1 MRLGQKITELRK
13 KNNLSQEGLAE
24 KMNVSRQAVSKWESD
39 QSIPDIEKIVSLSE
53 LFGVTTDYLLKSGA
67 PSFEIKTADIPAED
81 KLPILPDELVQKY
94 LSTAKKSSKL
104 RALSIALAI
113 FSPACISFCSAI
125 SGFLIGVSDKMQLI
139 ISLIGFAATIVV
151 LAISFGLL
159 IYSFLIMREFKH
171 LNKQNFD
178 IMEEKKK
185 LRSAIQSFHH
195 TNDKYLVL
203 SCILAVLGIIG
214 PVISGLSNSNGTV
227 SLIAWG
233 ITFSI
238 FSGAAYFFISYI
250 VQLRYLS
257 LLVKYRKHL
266 PSNLHKLFVYGSW
279 IYILCILGI
288 DYIVSRFIEPAFS
301 STNVLYLGIIIYC
314 LFTYFLLRKKPN
326 KLNSKSPRN

>member
-13 KNNLSQEGLAE
+13 KNNLSQEALAE

-39 QSIPDIEKIVSLSE
+39 QSIPDIEKIVNLSE

-67 PSFEIKTADIPAED
+67 PSFEIKTVDIPAED

-94 LSTAKKSSKL
+94 LSTAKKSSQL
-104 RALSIALAI
+104 RALAIALAI
-113 FSPACISFCSAI
+113 FSPACISFCSAL
-125 SGFLIGVSDKMQLI
+125 SGLLIGASDKMQLI
-139 ISLIGFAATIVV
+139 ISLIGFAATIVI
-151 LAISFGLL
+151 LAIACGLL
-159 IYSFLIMREFKH
+159 VYSFLIMREFKQ

-178 IMEEKKK
+178 IIKEKERLK
-185 LRSAIQSFHH
+185 STIQSFHH
-195 TNDKYLVL
+195 TNDKYFVL

-214 PVISGLSNSNGTV
+214 PVMSGLSNSNGTV

-238 FSGAAYFFISYI
+238 FSGTTYFFISYI
-250 VQLRYLS
+250 AQLRYLS

-279 IYILCILGI
+279 IYIFCILGI
-288 DYIVSRFIEPAFS
+288 DYIVSRFTEPNFS
-301 STNVLYLGIIIYC
+301 ATGGFYLGIVIYC
-314 LFTYFLLRKKPN
+314 LFTYFFIKEKA
-326 KLNSKSPRN
+326 K

>member
-39 QSIPDIEKIVSLSE
+39 QSIPDIEKIVNLSE

-94 LSTAKKSSKL
+94 LSTAKKSSQL
-104 RALSIALAI
+104 RALAIALAV
-113 FSPACISFCSAI
+113 FSPACISFCSAL
-125 SGFLIGVSDKMQLI
+125 SGFLIGANDKMQLI

-159 IYSFLIMREFKH
+159 IYSFLIMREFKQ

-178 IMEEKKK
+178 IMKEKERLK
-185 LRSAIQSFHH
+185 STIQSFHH
-195 TNDKYLVL
+195 TNDKYFVL

-214 PVISGLSNSNGTV
+214 PVMSGLSNSNGTV

-238 FSGAAYFFISYI
+238 FSGAIYFFISY
-250 VQLRYLS
+250 VSQLRYLS

-279 IYILCILGI
+279 IYIFGILGI
-288 DYIVSRFIEPAFS
+288 DYIVSRFIEPTFS
-301 STNVLYLGIIIYC
+301 STNVFYLGIIIYC
-314 LFTYFLLRKKPN
+314 LFTYFFIKEKAE
-326 KLNSKSPRN
+326 

>member
-1 MRLGQKITELRK
+1 MKLH
-13 KNNLSQEGLAE
+13 LSQEGLAE

-81 KLPILPDELVQKY
+81 KLLILPDELVQKY

-279 IYILCILGI
+279 IYIFCILGI
-288 DYIVSRFIEPAFS
+288 D
-301 STNVLYLGIIIYC
+301 
-314 LFTYFLLRKKPN
+314 
-326 KLNSKSPRN
+326 

>member
-81 KLPILPDELVQKY
+81 KLLILPDELVQKY

-104 RALSIALAI
+104 RALSTALAI

-125 SGFLIGVSDKMQLI
+125 SGFLVGASDKMQLI

-279 IYILCILGI
+279 IYIFCILGI
-288 DYIVSRFIEPAFS
+288 D
-301 STNVLYLGIIIYC
+301 
-314 LFTYFLLRKKPN
+314 
-326 KLNSKSPRN
+326 

>member
-1 MRLGQKITELRK
+1 MRLGQKITKLRK
-13 KNNLSQEGLAE
+13 KNKLSQEGLAE
-24 KMNVSRQAVSKWESD
+24 KMNVSRQAVSKWESG

-67 PSFEIKTADIPAED
+67 PSFEIKTVDIPAED

-185 LRSAIQSFHH
+185 LRSVIQSFHH

-238 FSGAAYFFISYI
+238 FSGAAYFLISYI

-257 LLVKYRKHL
+257 LLVKYRQHL

-279 IYILCILGI
+279 IYIFCILGI

-301 STNVLYLGIIIYC
+301 STNVFYLGIIIYC
-314 LFTYFLLRKKPN
+314 LFTYFFIKEKAE
-326 KLNSKSPRN
+326 

>member
-67 PSFEIKTADIPAED
+67 PSFEIKTADIPVED
-81 KLPILPDELVQKY
+81 KLPTLPDELVQKY
-94 LSTAKKSSKL
+94 LSTTKQSSKL
-104 RALSIALAI
+104 RALSIALTI
-113 FSPACISFCSAI
+113 FSPACISFCSAL
-125 SGFLIGVSDKMQLI
+125 SSFLERASAQTQLI
-139 ISLIGFAATIVV
+139 ISLTGFAATIVV

-195 TNDKYLVL
+195 TNDKYFVL

-214 PVISGLSNSNGTV
+214 PVMSGLSNSNGTV

-238 FSGAAYFFISYI
+238 FSGATYFFISY
-250 VQLRYLS
+250 VSQLRYIS

-279 IYILCILGI
+279 IYIFCILGI

-301 STNVLYLGIIIYC
+301 STSVLYLGIVIYC
-314 LFTYFLLRKKPN
+314 LFTYFFIKEKAE
-326 KLNSKSPRN
+326 

>member
-39 QSIPDIEKIVSLSE
+39 QSIPDIEKIVNLSE

-67 PSFEIKTADIPAED
+67 PSFEIKTVDIPVED
-81 KLPILPDELVQKY
+81 PFPILPDELVQKY
-94 LSTAKKSSKL
+94 LSTAKKSSQF
-104 RALSIALAI
+104 RALAIALAI
-113 FSPACISFCSAI
+113 FSPACISFCSAL
-125 SGFLIGVSDKMQLI
+125 SGLLIGASDKMQLI

-159 IYSFLIMREFKH
+159 VYSFLIMREFKN
-171 LNKQNFD
+171 LNNQNFNL
-178 IMEEKKK
+178 MEEKKRLK
-185 LRSAIQSFHH
+185 STIQSFHH

-203 SCILAVLGIIG
+203 SCILAVLAIVG
-214 PVISGLSNSNGTV
+214 PVMSGLSNSNGTI

-238 FSGAAYFFISYI
+238 FSGATYFFISY
-250 VQLRYLS
+250 VSQLRYLS

-279 IYILCILGI
+279 IYIFGVLGI
-288 DYIVSRFIEPAFS
+288 DYIVSRFIEPIFS
-301 STNVLYLGIIIYC
+301 ATNVFYLGIIIYC
-314 LFTYFLLRKKPN
+314 LFTYFFIKEKAE
-326 KLNSKSPRN
+326 

>member
-13 KNNLSQEGLAE
+13 KNNLSQEALAE

-39 QSIPDIEKIVSLSE
+39 QSIPDIEKIVNLSE

-67 PSFEIKTADIPAED
+67 PSFEIKTVDIPAED

-94 LSTAKKSSKL
+94 LSTAKKSSQL
-104 RALSIALAI
+104 RALAIALAI
-113 FSPACISFCSAI
+113 FSPACISFCSAL
-125 SGFLIGVSDKMQLI
+125 SGLLIGASDKMQLI
-139 ISLIGFAATIVV
+139 ISLIGFAATIVI
-151 LAISFGLL
+151 LAIACGLL
-159 IYSFLIMREFKH
+159 VYSFLIMREFKQ

-178 IMEEKKK
+178 IIKEKERLK
-185 LRSAIQSFHH
+185 STIQSFHH
-195 TNDKYLVL
+195 TNDKYFVL

-214 PVISGLSNSNGTV
+214 PVMSGLSNSNGTV

-238 FSGAAYFFISYI
+238 FSGTTYFFISYI
-250 VQLRYLS
+250 AQLRYLS

-279 IYILCILGI
+279 IYIFCILGI
-288 DYIVSRFIEPAFS
+288 DYIVSRFTEPNFRATGGF
-301 STNVLYLGIIIYC
+301 I
-314 LFTYFLLRKKPN
+314 
-326 KLNSKSPRN
+326 

>member
-104 RALSIALAI
+104 RALSTALAI

-125 SGFLIGVSDKMQLI
+125 SGFLVGASDKMQLI

-250 VQLRYLS
+250 VQLRYLP

-279 IYILCILGI
+279 IYIFCILGI
-288 DYIVSRFIEPAFS
+288 D
-301 STNVLYLGIIIYC
+301 
-314 LFTYFLLRKKPN
+314 
-326 KLNSKSPRN
+326 

>member
-81 KLPILPDELVQKY
+81 KLLILPDELVQKY

-125 SGFLIGVSDKMQLI
+125 SGFLVGASDKMQLI

-178 IMEEKKK
+178 INGREKEIKVC
-185 LRSAIQSFHH
+185 
-195 TNDKYLVL
+195 Y
-203 SCILAVLGIIG
+203 
-214 PVISGLSNSNGTV
+214 P
-227 SLIAWG
+227 
-233 ITFSI
+233 I
-238 FSGAAYFFISYI
+238 FSSY
-250 VQLRYLS
+250 
-257 LLVKYRKHL
+257 
-266 PSNLHKLFVYGSW
+266 
-279 IYILCILGI
+279 
-288 DYIVSRFIEPAFS
+288 
-301 STNVLYLGIIIYC
+301 
-314 LFTYFLLRKKPN
+314 
-326 KLNSKSPRN
+326 

>member
-67 PSFEIKTADIPAED
+67 PSFEIKTVDIPAED

-94 LSTAKKSSKL
+94 LSTAKKSSQL
-104 RALSIALAI
+104 RALAIALAI
-113 FSPACISFCSAI
+113 FSPACISFCSAL
-125 SGFLIGVSDKMQLI
+125 SGFLIGASDKMQLI

-151 LAISFGLL
+151 LAIASGLL
-159 IYSFLIMREFKH
+159 VYSFLIMREFKQ

-178 IMEEKKK
+178 IMKEKERLK
-185 LRSAIQSFHH
+185 STIQSFHH
-195 TNDKYLVL
+195 TNDKYFVL
-203 SCILAVLGIIG
+203 SCILAILGIIG
-214 PVISGLSNSNGTV
+214 PVMSGLSNSNETV

-238 FSGAAYFFISYI
+238 FSGATYFFISYI
-250 VQLRYLS
+250 AQLRYLS

-279 IYILCILGI
+279 IYIFCILGVANI
-288 DYIVSRFIEPAFS
+288 IWRFSNVSPAE
-301 STNVLYLGIIIYC
+301 VLYLGIVIYC
-314 LFTYFLLRKKPN
+314 LFTYFFIKEKAE
-326 KLNSKSPRN
+326 

>member
-39 QSIPDIEKIVSLSE
+39 QSIPDIEKIVNLSE

-67 PSFEIKTADIPAED
+67 PSFEIKIADIPAED

-113 FSPACISFCSAI
+113 FSPACISFCSAL
-125 SGFLIGVSDKMQLI
+125 SSFLERANAQTQLI
-139 ISLIGFAATIVV
+139 ISLIGFATTIVV
-151 LAISFGLL
+151 LAIACGLL
-159 IYSFLIMREFKH
+159 VYSFLIMREFKH

-178 IMEEKKK
+178 IMEEKKRLK
-185 LRSAIQSFHH
+185 STIQSFHH

-238 FSGAAYFFISYI
+238 FSGATYLFISYI
-250 VQLRYLS
+250 AQLRYLS
-257 LLVKYRKHL
+257 LLIKYRKHL
-266 PSNLHKLFVYGSW
+266 PSNLRKLFVYGSW
-279 IYILCILGI
+279 IYIFGILGI
-288 DYIVSRFIEPAFS
+288 DYIVSRFIEPTFS
-301 STNVLYLGIIIYC
+301 TTSVSYLAIIIYC
-314 LFTYFLLRKKPN
+314 LFTYFFIKEKAE
-326 KLNSKSPRN
+326 

>member
-13 KNNLSQEGLAE
+13 KNNLSQEGLAD
-24 KMNVSRQAVSKWESD
+24 KLNVSRQAVSKCESD

-67 PSFEIKTADIPAED
+67 PSFEIKTADMPAED
-81 KLPILPDELVQKY
+81 KSPILPDKLVQKY

-104 RALSIALAI
+104 RALSTALAI

-125 SGFLIGVSDKMQLI
+125 SGFLVGASDKMQLI

-185 LRSAIQSFHH
+185 LRSVIQSFHH

-279 IYILCILGI
+279 IYIFCILGI

-301 STNVLYLGIIIYC
+301 STNVFYLGIIIYC
-314 LFTYFLLRKKPN
+314 LFTYFFIKEKAE
-326 KLNSKSPRN
+326 

>member
-13 KNNLSQEGLAE
+13 KNNLSQESLAE

-159 IYSFLIMREFKH
+159 IYTFLIMREFKH

-214 PVISGLSNSNGTV
+214 PVISGLRNSNGTV
-227 SLIAWG
+227 SLIACG

-279 IYILCILGI
+279 IYIFCILGI

-301 STNVLYLGIIIYC
+301 STNVFYLGIIIYC
-314 LFTYFLLRKKPN
+314 LFPYFFITEKAE
-326 KLNSKSPRN
+326 

>member
-67 PSFEIKTADIPAED
+67 PSFEIKTADMPAED
-81 KLPILPDELVQKY
+81 KSPILPDKLVQKY

-159 IYSFLIMREFKH
+159 IYSFL
-171 LNKQNFD
+171 NY
-178 IMEEKKK
+178 
-185 LRSAIQSFHH
+185 A
-195 TNDKYLVL
+195 
-203 SCILAVLGIIG
+203 
-214 PVISGLSNSNGTV
+214 
-227 SLIAWG
+227 
-233 ITFSI
+233 
-238 FSGAAYFFISYI
+238 
-250 VQLRYLS
+250 
-257 LLVKYRKHL
+257 
-266 PSNLHKLFVYGSW
+266 
-279 IYILCILGI
+279 
-288 DYIVSRFIEPAFS
+288 
-301 STNVLYLGIIIYC
+301 
-314 LFTYFLLRKKPN
+314 
-326 KLNSKSPRN
+326 

>member
-81 KLPILPDELVQKY
+81 KSLILPDKLVQKY

-185 LRSAIQSFHH
+185 LRSVIQSFHH

-214 PVISGLSNSNGTV
+214 PVISGLSNSNDTV

-279 IYILCILGI
+279 IYIFCILGI
-288 DYIVSRFIEPAFS
+288 D
-301 STNVLYLGIIIYC
+301 
-314 LFTYFLLRKKPN
+314 
-326 KLNSKSPRN
+326 

>member
-67 PSFEIKTADIPAED
+67 PSFEIKTADMPAED
-81 KLPILPDELVQKY
+81 KSPILPDKLVQKY

-279 IYILCILGI
+279 IYIFCILGI

-301 STNVLYLGIIIYC
+301 STSVLYLGIIIYC
-314 LFTYFLLRKKPN
+314 LFTYFFIKEKAE
-326 KLNSKSPRN
+326 

>member
-24 KMNVSRQAVSKWESD
+24 KMNISRQAVSKWESD

-104 RALSIALAI
+104 RALSTALAI

-125 SGFLIGVSDKMQLI
+125 SGFLVGASDKMQLI

-279 IYILCILGI
+279 IYIFCILGI
-288 DYIVSRFIEPAFS
+288 D
-301 STNVLYLGIIIYC
+301 
-314 LFTYFLLRKKPN
+314 
-326 KLNSKSPRN
+326 

>member
-81 KLPILPDELVQKY
+81 KLLILPDELVQKY

-233 ITFSI
+233 IT
-238 FSGAAYFFISYI
+238 
-250 VQLRYLS
+250 LS
-257 LLVKYRKHL
+257 QHILNIYTVKQALCPLLTK
-266 PSNLHKLFVYGSW
+266 
-279 IYILCILGI
+279 
-288 DYIVSRFIEPAFS
+288 
-301 STNVLYLGIIIYC
+301 
-314 LFTYFLLRKKPN
+314 
-326 KLNSKSPRN
+326 

>member
-13 KNNLSQEGLAE
+13 KNNLSQEALAE

-39 QSIPDIEKIVSLSE
+39 QSIPDIEKIVNLSE

-67 PSFEIKTADIPAED
+67 PSFEIKTVDIPAED

-94 LSTAKKSSKL
+94 LSTAKKSSQL
-104 RALSIALAI
+104 RALAIALAI
-113 FSPACISFCSAI
+113 FSPACISFCSAL
-125 SGFLIGVSDKMQLI
+125 SGLLIGASDKMQLI
-139 ISLIGFAATIVV
+139 ISLIGFAAAIVI
-151 LAISFGLL
+151 LAIACGLL
-159 IYSFLIMREFKH
+159 VYSFLIMREFKQ

-178 IMEEKKK
+178 IIKEKERLK
-185 LRSAIQSFHH
+185 STIQSFHH
-195 TNDKYLVL
+195 TNDKYFVL

-238 FSGAAYFFISYI
+238 FSGTTYFFISYI
-250 VQLRYLS
+250 AQLRYLS

-279 IYILCILGI
+279 IYIFCILGI
-288 DYIVSRFIEPAFS
+288 DYIVSRFIEPNFS
-301 STNVLYLGIIIYC
+301 ATGGFYLGIVIYC
-314 LFTYFLLRKKPN
+314 LFTYFFIKEKA
-326 KLNSKSPRN
+326 K

>member
-113 FSPACISFCSAI
+113 FSPACISFCSAL
-125 SGFLIGVSDKMQLI
+125 SSFLIDASDKMRLI
-139 ISLIGFAATIVV
+139 ISLTGFAATIVV

-279 IYILCILGI
+279 IYIFCILGI

-301 STNVLYLGIIIYC
+301 STSVLYLEIIIYC
-314 LFTYFLLRKKPN
+314 LFTYFFIKEKAE
-326 KLNSKSPRN
+326 

>member
-39 QSIPDIEKIVSLSE
+39 QSIPDIEKIVNLSE
-53 LFGVTTDYLLKSGA
+53 LFGVTTDYLLKSGT
-67 PSFEIKTADIPAED
+67 PSFKIKTADTPIED
-81 KLPILPDELVQKY
+81 KLPVLPDELVQKY

-113 FSPACISFCSAI
+113 FSPACISFCSAL
-125 SGFLIGVSDKMQLI
+125 SSFLIDVSDKLQLI

-171 LNKQNFD
+171 LNKQDFD

-185 LRSAIQSFHH
+185 LGSAIQSFHH
-195 TNDKYLVL
+195 TNDKYLVF
-203 SCILAVLGIIG
+203 SCILAVLAIVG
-214 PVISGLSNSNGTV
+214 PIISGLSNSNGNV

-238 FSGAAYFFISYI
+238 FSCATYLFISY
-250 VQLRYLS
+250 VSHLRYLS

-279 IYILCILGI
+279 IYIFGLLAVY
-288 DYIVSRFIEPAFS
+288 YIVRRCSEDSFTVTSMF
-301 STNVLYLGIIIYC
+301 YLGIIIYC
-314 LFTYFLLRKKPN
+314 LFTYFFIKEKAE
-326 KLNSKSPRN
+326 

>member
-81 KLPILPDELVQKY
+81 KLLILPDEFVQNF

-279 IYILCILGI
+279 IYIFCILGI
-288 DYIVSRFIEPAFS
+288 D
-301 STNVLYLGIIIYC
+301 
-314 LFTYFLLRKKPN
+314 
-326 KLNSKSPRN
+326 

>member
-13 KNNLSQEGLAE
+13 KNNLSQEALAE

-39 QSIPDIEKIVSLSE
+39 QSIPDIEKIVNLSE

-67 PSFEIKTADIPAED
+67 PSFEIKTVDIPAED

-94 LSTAKKSSKL
+94 LSTAKKSSQL
-104 RALSIALAI
+104 RALAIALAI
-113 FSPACISFCSAI
+113 FTPACISFCSAL
-125 SGFLIGVSDKMQLI
+125 SGLLIGASDKMQLI
-139 ISLIGFAATIVV
+139 ISLIGFAATIVI
-151 LAISFGLL
+151 LAIACGLL
-159 IYSFLIMREFKH
+159 VYSFLIMREFKQ

-178 IMEEKKK
+178 IIKEKERLK
-185 LRSAIQSFHH
+185 STIQSFHH
-195 TNDKYLVL
+195 TNDKYFVL

-214 PVISGLSNSNGTV
+214 PVMSGLSNSNGTV

-238 FSGAAYFFISYI
+238 FSGTTYFFISYI
-250 VQLRYLS
+250 AQLRYLS

-279 IYILCILGI
+279 IYIFCILGI

-301 STNVLYLGIIIYC
+301 STNVFYLGIIIYC
-314 LFTYFLLRKKPN
+314 LFTYFFIKEKAE
-326 KLNSKSPRN
+326 

>member
-81 KLPILPDELVQKY
+81 KLLILPDELVQKY

-125 SGFLIGVSDKMQLI
+125 SGFLIGVSDKMQ
-139 ISLIGFAATIVV
+139 
-151 LAISFGLL
+151 
-159 IYSFLIMREFKH
+159 
-171 LNKQNFD
+171 
-178 IMEEKKK
+178 

-279 IYILCILGI
+279 IYIFCILGI
-288 DYIVSRFIEPAFS
+288 D
-301 STNVLYLGIIIYC
+301 
-314 LFTYFLLRKKPN
+314 
-326 KLNSKSPRN
+326 

>member
-39 QSIPDIEKIVSLSE
+39 QSIPDIEKIVNLSE

-67 PSFEIKTADIPAED
+67 PSFEIKTTDIPAED

-94 LSTAKKSSKL
+94 LSTAKKSTKL

-113 FSPACISFCSAI
+113 FSPACISFCSAL
-125 SGFLIGVSDKMQLI
+125 SGVLIGASDKMQLI

-279 IYILCILGI
+279 IYIFCILGI
-288 DYIVSRFIEPAFS
+288 DYIVSRFIEPTFS
-301 STNVLYLGIIIYC
+301 ATNVFYLGIIIYC
-314 LFTYFLLRKKPN
+314 LFTYFFIKEKAE
-326 KLNSKSPRN
+326 

>member
-13 KNNLSQEGLAE
+13 KNNLSQEALAE

-39 QSIPDIEKIVSLSE
+39 QSIPDIEKIVNLSE

-67 PSFEIKTADIPAED
+67 PSFEIKTVDIPAED

-94 LSTAKKSSKL
+94 LSTAKKSSQL
-104 RALSIALAI
+104 RALAIALAI
-113 FSPACISFCSAI
+113 FTPACISFCSAL
-125 SGFLIGVSDKMQLI
+125 SGLLIGASDKMQLI
-139 ISLIGFAATIVV
+139 ISLIGFAATIVI
-151 LAISFGLL
+151 LAIACGLL
-159 IYSFLIMREFKH
+159 VYSFLIMREFKQ

-178 IMEEKKK
+178 IIKEKERLK
-185 LRSAIQSFHH
+185 STIQSFHH
-195 TNDKYLVL
+195 TNDKYFVL

-214 PVISGLSNSNGTV
+214 PVMSGLSNSNGTV

-238 FSGAAYFFISYI
+238 FSGTTYFFISYI
-250 VQLRYLS
+250 AQLRYLS

-279 IYILCILGI
+279 IYIFCILGI
-288 DYIVSRFIEPAFS
+288 DYIVSRFIEPNFS
-301 STNVLYLGIIIYC
+301 ATGFFI
-314 LFTYFLLRKKPN
+314 
-326 KLNSKSPRN
+326 

>member
-13 KNNLSQEGLAE
+13 KNNLSQEALAE

-39 QSIPDIEKIVSLSE
+39 QSIPDIEKIVNLSE

-94 LSTAKKSSKL
+94 LSTAKKSSQL
-104 RALSIALAI
+104 RALAIALAI
-113 FSPACISFCSAI
+113 FTTACISFCSAL
-125 SGFLIGVSDKMQLI
+125 SGLLIGASDKMQLI
-139 ISLIGFAATIVV
+139 ISLIGFAATIVI
-151 LAISFGLL
+151 LAIACGLL
-159 IYSFLIMREFKH
+159 VYSFLIMREFKQ

-178 IMEEKKK
+178 IIKEKERLK
-185 LRSAIQSFHH
+185 STIQSFHH
-195 TNDKYLVL
+195 TNDKYFVL

-214 PVISGLSNSNGTV
+214 PVMSGLSNSNGTV

-238 FSGAAYFFISYI
+238 FSGTTYFFISYI
-250 VQLRYLS
+250 AQLRYLS

-279 IYILCILGI
+279 IYIFCILGI
-288 DYIVSRFIEPAFS
+288 DYIVSRFIEPNFS
-301 STNVLYLGIIIYC
+301 ATGFFYLGIVIYC
-314 LFTYFLLRKKPN
+314 LFTYFFIKEKA
-326 KLNSKSPRN
+326 K